1 MTPGGITSRRAYFLF
16 LRIWKRQLVYGT
28 YCENLGLSGNFSG
41 SLWRSFV
48 QWGRENH
55 SRFRRGVRT
64 KGRVGMPVL
73 RVRFEPTTC
82 SKQIIMKTNRL
93 LSYTVGHLQKNT
105 RNLQKTAHIK
115 KLVLIGILDA
125 FSLESQALKST

>member
-1 MTPGGITSRRAYFLF
+1 MTQGWITNRRAYCLF
-16 LRIWKRQLVYGT
+16 FRIWKRQLVYGT

-48 QWGRENH
+48 QWGSENH

-64 KGRVGMPVL
+64 KGGVGMPVL

-105 RNLQKTAHIK
+105 RNLQKLHIAK
-115 KLVLIGILDA
+115 GS
-125 FSLESQALKST
+125 F

>member
-1 MTPGGITSRRAYFLF
+1 MTQGWITSRMAYFLF
-16 LRIWKRQLVYGT
+16 FRIWKRQLVYGT
-28 YCENLGLSGNFSG
+28 YCENLGLSRNFSG

-48 QWGRENH
+48 QRGSENH

-64 KGRVGMPVL
+64 KGGVGMPVL

-93 LSYTVGHLQKNT
+93 LSYTIGHLQKKYKKPA
-105 RNLQKTAHIK
+105 KTAHIK

-125 FSLESQALKST
+125 FSLESQALKSA